1 MWLVIAAWVASLL
14 VFSTFFMK
22 TMIPLRVVGI
32 ASNVAFMSY
41 ALVGLAYGVL
51 GRLYPILV
59 LHASLLPLNVIRLR
73 QVRGLVQAVRSA
85 SDDDAL
91 QALVPY
97 MKTESHAAD
106 EVLFRRDDRAEKL
119 YMIQRGRVF
128 FPEIGKHVAAGSVFG
143 EVGLLA
149 APGTRSLTAVCQDD
163 CQLSTITK
171 EKALELYYQNPTFGM
186 FLLRLLSGTHST
198 TQLRVA
204 ASRPRPGAEG
214 AVRLVRPRALGGP
227 TSRTRN
233 ATAPSPGGR
242 HRWDDPRRSAT
253 ARAEPTDG

>member
-22 TMIPLRVVGI
+22 TMIPLRIVGI

-41 ALVGLAYGVL
+41 ALVGLAYGVF

-59 LHASLLPLNVIRLR
+59 LHACLLPLNVFRLR

-97 MKTESHAAD
+97 MKTESHPAG
-106 EVLFRRDDRAEKL
+106 EVLFRRGDPADKL
-119 YMIQRGRVF
+119 YMIQRGRVL
-128 FPEIGKHVAAGSVFG
+128 FPEIGKDGAAGSVFG

-171 EKALELYYQNPTFGM
+171 EKTLELYYQNPTFGM
-186 FLLRLLSGTHST
+186 FLLRLLSGHA
-198 TQLRVA
+198 LDRPVA
-204 ASRPRPGAEG
+204 GGRTS
-214 AVRLVRPRALGGP
+214 PRA
-227 TSRTRN
+227 
-233 ATAPSPGGR
+233 GGR
-242 HRWDDPRRSAT
+242 SRGPSGASASSRWSD
-253 ARAEPTDG
+253 AEDS